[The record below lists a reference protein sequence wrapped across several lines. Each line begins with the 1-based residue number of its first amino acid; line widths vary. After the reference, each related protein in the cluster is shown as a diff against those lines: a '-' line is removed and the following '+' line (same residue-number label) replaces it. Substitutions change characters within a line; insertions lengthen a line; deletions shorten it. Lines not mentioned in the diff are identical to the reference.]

1 MKRSTVVGWA
11 ALCFALAVAS
21 GAAADFGDGVRAYNS
36 GDYAAAHAAWLPL
49 AEAGEPAAARNLGHL
64 YRTGRG
70 VARDLAQALRWYRRA
85 ADQGFAGAQ
94 ANLGDMFARGQ
105 GVATDYAAA
114 AVWFHRAAV
123 QGHVAAQYNL
133 GLLYE
138 TGLGVE
144 VSEETAMAWYH
155 RAAGAG
161 HQGALEQ
168 LSRLVAGGASP
179 ASAEELALEPPEG
192 ALEPAHAEPAA
203 VPAPDPETLSVAE
216 RLRIGRTAFRARD
229 YASALEAWRPLA
241 EAGNAIAQFH
251 MGGLYADG
259 TGVAADAV
267 EARKWWALAA
277 AQSHDRAAQ
286 LLAASAPEAPE
297 APEADEAEMGADEA
311 EMGAD
316 EAEMG
321 ADEAEM
327 GAAETEVAVAAQPDR
342 ERAPAPAPDEESAPA
357 ATVEAVPDRATL
369 ATLSG
374 PERLRAGVAAYRTG
388 EYALAAAA
396 WLPLAEAGNAWAQ
409 FYLGGLYHD
418 GDGVATNLARAHM
431 WWTLAAGKGHLVAR
445 ELLAELEPRMD
456 ANTRAEAEAMVAVWR
471 RRE

>member
-11 ALCFALAVAS
+11 ALWFALAVS
-21 GAAADFGDGVRAYNS
+21 GSAAADFGDGVRAYNS
-36 GDYAAAHAAWLPL
+36 GDYRAAQAAWLPL
-49 AEAGEPAAARNLGHL
+49 AEAGDPAAARNLGHL

-70 VARDLAQALRWYRRA
+70 VSRDLAQALRWYRRA

-133 GLLYE
+133 ALLYE
-138 TGLGVE
+138 NGLGVE

-161 HQGALEQ
+161 HQGALER

-192 ALEPAHAEPAA
+192 ELEPAHAEPAA
-203 VPAPDPETLSVAE
+203 IPDPDPETLSVAE

-259 TGVAADAV
+259 AGVAADAV

-277 AQSHDRAAQ
+277 AQGHDRAAQ
-286 LLAASAPEAPE
+286 LLAASAPE
-297 APEADEAEMGADEA
+297 
-311 EMGAD
+311 
-316 EAEMG
+316 

-327 GAAETEVAVAAQPDR
+327 GAAETEVAVAPQPDR
-342 ERAPAPAPDEESAPA
+342 ESAPAPAPDEETAPA

-369 ATLSG
+369 AALNRS
-374 PERLRAGVAAYRTG
+374 ERLTAGVAAYRTG

-396 WLPLAEAGNAWAQ
+396 WLPLAEFGNSWAQ

-456 ANTRAEAEAMVAVWR
+456 ANTRAEAEAMVTVWR
-471 RRE
+471 PRE

>member
-1 MKRSTVVGWA
+1 MRRARFPTSAMIRAPIGGLA
-11 ALCFALAVAS
+11 ALCLALAVAS

-36 GDYAAAHAAWLPL
+36 GEYAAAHAAWLPL

-161 HQGALEQ
+161 HQGALER

-192 ALEPAHAEPAA
+192 AIEPAHAEPAA
-203 VPAPDPETLSVAE
+203 VPSPDPETLSVAE

-229 YASALEAWRPLA
+229 YASALEAWQPLA

-259 TGVAADAV
+259 TGVAADAA

-277 AQSHDRAAQ
+277 AQDHDRAAQ

-297 APEADEAEMGADEA
+297 ADA
-311 EMGAD
+311 
-316 EAEMG
+316 AEMG

-342 ERAPAPAPDEESAPA
+342 ERVPAPAPDDVTAPA

-409 FYLGGLYHD
+409 FYLGGLYYD
-418 GDGVATNLARAHM
+418 GDGVATSLARAHM

>member
-1 MKRSTVVGWA
+1 MTRATVVGWA
-11 ALCFALAVAS
+11 ALCFALGVAG
-21 GAAADFGDGVRAYNS
+21 GAAADFGGGVRAYNS
-36 GDYAAAHAAWLPL
+36 GDYAAAHAAWMPL
-49 AEAGEPAAARNLGHL
+49 AQAGDAAAARNLGHL

-70 VARDLAQALRWYRRA
+70 VARDLARALRWYRRA

-144 VSEETAMAWYH
+144 LSEETAMAWYH

-161 HQGALEQ
+161 HQGALER
-168 LSRLVAGGASP
+168 LAGLVAGGASP
-179 ASAEELALEPPEG
+179 ASAEKLALEPPEG
-192 ALEPAHAEPAA
+192 GPEPARAEPAA
-203 VPAPDPETLSVAE
+203 IPAPDPETLSVAE

-229 YASALEAWRPLA
+229 YASAPEAWRPLA

-259 TGVAADAV
+259 TGVTANPA
-267 EARKWWALAA
+267 EAREWWALAA
-277 AQSHDRAAQ
+277 VQGHDRAAQ
-286 LLAASAPEAPE
+286 LLAASAPEAVE
-297 APEADEAEMGADEA
+297 APEAKADGAET
-311 EMGAD
+311 
-316 EAEMG
+316 
-321 ADEAEM
+321 
-327 GAAETEVAVAAQPDR
+327 GAAKTEVAVAAQPDR
-342 ERAPAPAPDEESAPA
+342 ESAPAPAPDEEAAPA

-374 PERLRAGVAAYRTG
+374 SERLRAGVAAYRTG
-388 EYALAAAA
+388 EYALAGAA
-396 WLPLAEAGNAWAQ
+396 WLPLAEAGNEWAQ

-418 GDGVATNLARAHM
+418 GGGVAANLARAHM
-431 WWTLAAGKGHLVAR
+431 WWTLAAGKGHQAAR
-445 ELLAELEPRMD
+445 GLLAELEPRMG
-456 ANTRAEAEAMVAVWR
+456 ANTRAEAEAMITVWR
-471 RRE
+471 PRE